1 MRGMVSASHLRAR
14 SANAATDSVARADAV
29 SVMTA
34 ACVNAY
40 DVSGESYWPKTV
52 MTLPLGRNVRRGDA
66 SVHTSRCVY
75 PAAAPPS
82 AVEVTTTVTVL
93 ASAFDA
99 MTSSGASAAETTC
112 PPVTLTS

>member
-40 DVSGESYWPKTV
+40 DVSGESYWPETV
-52 MTLPLGRNVRRGDA
+52 MTLPFGRSQSLRGQPSTAQIVSRVRRRLRWPLLRHA
-66 SVHTSRCVY
+66 VALSR
-75 PAAAPPS
+75 AR
-82 AVEVTTTVTVL
+82 
-93 ASAFDA
+93 FN
-99 MTSSGASAAETTC
+99 
-112 PPVTLTS
+112 LTNY

>member
-40 DVSGESYWPKTV
+40 DVSGESYWPETV
-52 MTLPLGRNVRRGDA
+52 MTLPLGGQVGRGG
-66 SVHTSRCVY
+66 
-75 PAAAPPS
+75 PAGWL
-82 AVEVTTTVTVL
+82 TTVSSSNTPCGPG
-93 ASAFDA
+93 SEPPCPA
-99 MTSSGASAAETTC
+99 MGHRWPAT
-112 PPVTLTS
+112 P